1 MGCVGA
7 GAGNGTE
14 GAPISSPGR
23 LALRPAQSYRSL
35 CTSQSLHFPLTHYI
49 TFFFLLCPPS
59 FPYYGHIIFSLL
71 HFLPLHLR
79 ICPSAR
85 RQWALSL
92 IRCSHTKKRPLK
104 TRVKKNAT
112 SFVREKWNAFHFADI
127 FSETKKCYFTQTSFG
142 KTEANFFADFFPPLF
157 LFLRFSLP
165 HLWAVSVT
173 LFYSAKRNPTKN
185 ISSNSHTNKKKCD
198 LTVQEIREV
207 WKGLFLCLKC
217 AIYLSERMH
226 IVSIYTSPFTSP
238 QARGLRS

>member
-49 TFFFLLCPPS
+49 TFSFLLCPPS
-59 FPYYGHIIFSLL
+59 SPFYGHIIFSLL

-85 RQWALSL
+85 RECALSL
-92 IRCSHTKKRPLK
+92 IRCSRYGKKNAFILK
-104 TRVKKNAT
+104 TIVKKNANQLCERQMKHIL
-112 SFVREKWNAFHFADI
+112 FCGHFLGNKKMLLLRKQALEKQKLI
-127 FSETKKCYFTQTSFG
+127 SLLTFS
-142 KTEANFFADFFPPLF
+142 PLCF
-157 LFLRFSLP
+157 CFLRFSLP

-173 LFYSAKRNPTKN
+173 LFYNCKKKPNKEHLVKQ
-185 ISSNSHTNKKKCD
+185 SHKQKKKCN

-207 WKGLFLCLKC
+207 
-217 AIYLSERMH
+217 
-226 IVSIYTSPFTSP
+226 
-238 QARGLRS
+238 